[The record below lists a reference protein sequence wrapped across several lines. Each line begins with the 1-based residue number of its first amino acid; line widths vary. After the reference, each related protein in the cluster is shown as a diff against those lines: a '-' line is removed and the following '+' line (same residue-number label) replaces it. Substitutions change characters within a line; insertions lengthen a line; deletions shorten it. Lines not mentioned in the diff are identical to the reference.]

1 MDIVDDDI
9 LESDEMFLVRAELI
23 SDDANSVTIDPA
35 ETSVAIGDDDG
46 EMSRYC
52 ELSIWIYIHIHTYV
66 YSFVRQWLGCYW
78 DLVEWPYY
86 RGGLFR
92 EVKMNG

>member
-23 SDDANSVTIDPA
+23 SDDASSVTIDPA
-35 ETSVAIGDDDG
+35 ETSVAIEDDDG
-46 EMSRYC
+46 EMSRYY
-52 ELSIWIYIHIHTYV
+52 ELSIWIYIHIYIHTYV

-78 DLVEWPYY
+78 DLIE
-86 RGGLFR
+86 
-92 EVKMNG
+92 